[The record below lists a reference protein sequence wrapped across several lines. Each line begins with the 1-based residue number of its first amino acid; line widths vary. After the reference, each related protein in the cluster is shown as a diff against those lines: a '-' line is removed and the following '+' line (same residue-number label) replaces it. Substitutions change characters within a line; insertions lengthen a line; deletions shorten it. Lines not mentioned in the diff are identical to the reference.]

1 MRLVLYVLL
10 AGCIAQARTAIDP
23 PASGGGTLSCW
34 QVVEQCDTQ
43 CSNPMCVR
51 ACGNQGTVDGAALHN
66 AVVDCAQRNSC
77 VDQECIEAQCNAE
90 AQACR
95 GPEPE
100 GEPVPNN
107 EPPPPLAPVV
117 Q

>member
-1 MRLVLYVLL
+1 MRLVLSVLL

-23 PASGGGTLSCW
+23 PASGGGTLTCR
-34 QVVEQCDTQ
+34 QIVEQCDTQ